1 MKATGMERAA
11 QRERNAGSLSEQPEG
26 TGAKRRLRAPLKK
39 RLIWI
44 GGLVAAVAVAATFTM
59 AGPVLP
65 ERRSTVPTA
74 KVVKG
79 PLKLTVFATGELRAG
94 RTMSLMAP
102 PAGGSLRI
110 VKLLQTGT
118 SVKKDDLV
126 IEFDP
131 ADQQFA
137 VEQAR
142 TDLAEAE
149 QQIVKMKADNAV
161 QASQDKLDILSARY
175 NVRRGELD
183 AAGNEF
189 IGAIE
194 AQKNTLTLE
203 ENRRRLEQLERDS
216 QQRTITSAA
225 ALAVLEERRT
235 KARLAMERARGII
248 DNLVVKSPIDGI
260 ISVKE
265 NRDGQFFFFSGMVLP
280 QYREGDTTFSG
291 RNIADVVENGKM
303 EVRAK
308 VTEIDRD
315 NLKSGQPATVQVDAL
330 PGRTFNAKVGAL
342 SGGASRGNFFE
353 TSAVRQFDI
362 GLNLEKPD
370 PMMRAG
376 SSLRVVIDGDE
387 IPNALHVPRQGVFE
401 KNGKNFVY
409 LQIGDRFDRR
419 DVKVVNRTE
428 SRAAIT
434 GLNEGDAIA
443 LVDPDLAAQRS
454 KSASGPTTGISK

>member
-1 MKATGMERAA
+1 M
-11 QRERNAGSLSEQPEG
+11 
-26 TGAKRRLRAPLKK
+26 KK

-44 GGLVAAVAVAATFTM
+44 GALVAVVAIAATFTM
-59 AGPVLP
+59 AGTVIP
-65 ERRSTVPTA
+65 EKRSSVPTA
-74 KVVKG
+74 KVVRG

-110 VKLLQTGT
+110 VKLLQTGAPAR
-118 SVKKDDLV
+118 KDDVV

-137 VEQAR
+137 LEQAK

-161 QASQDKLDILSARY
+161 QASQDMLDILSARY

-203 ENRRRLEQLERDS
+203 ENRRRLEQLEQDAK
-216 QQRTITSAA
+216 QRAVTSAA
-225 ALAVLEERRT
+225 ALAVLDERRT
-235 KARLAMERARGII
+235 KATLAMERARGII
-248 DNLVVKSPIDGI
+248 DNLVVTSPIDGI

-291 RNIADVVENGKM
+291 RNIADVVESGRM

-308 VTEIDRD
+308 VTEVDRD
-315 NLKSGQPATVQVDAL
+315 NLKAGQAATVQVDAL

-342 SGGASRGNFFE
+342 SGGAARGSFFE

-362 GLNLEKPD
+362 GLELEKPD
-370 PMMRAG
+370 PLMRAG

-428 SRAAIT
+428 GRAAID
-434 GLNEGDAIA
+434 GLHEGDVIA
-443 LVDPDLAAQRS
+443 LVDPDVASQRT
-454 KSASGPTTGISK
+454 KTASGPATGISK

>member
-1 MKATGMERAA
+1 MRKRVIW
-11 QRERNAGSLSEQPEG
+11 AGVF
-26 TGAKRRLRAPLKK
+26 
-39 RLIWI
+39 
-44 GGLVAAVAVAATFTM
+44 VAVVAVAATFAM
-59 AGPVLP
+59 AGGTVLP
-65 ERRSTVPTA
+65 ERRSSVPTA
-74 KVVKG
+74 KVVRG
-79 PLKLTVFATGELRAG
+79 PLKLTVYATGELRAG

-110 VKLLQTGT
+110 VKLQQTGS
-118 SVKKDDLV
+118 SVKKDDVV

-137 VEQAR
+137 LEQAK

-149 QQIVKMKADNAV
+149 QQIVKMKADSAV
-161 QASQDKLDILSARY
+161 QASQDTLDILTARY

-203 ENRRRLEQLERDS
+203 ENRRRLEQLQRDAA
-216 QQRTITSAA
+216 QRGITSAA

-235 KARLAMERARGII
+235 KATLAMDRAKGII
-248 DNLVVKSPIDGI
+248 DNLVVKSPLDGI

-291 RNIADVVENGKM
+291 RNIADVVENGRM

-315 NLKSGQPATVQVDAL
+315 NLKAGQPATVQVDAL
-330 PGRTFNAKVGAL
+330 PGRTFTAKVGAL

-362 GLNLEKPD
+362 GLELEKPD
-370 PMMRAG
+370 PAMRAG

-387 IPNALHVPRQGVFE
+387 LKHVLHVPRQGVFE

-409 LQIGDRFDRR
+409 LQTADRFDRR

-428 SRAAIT
+428 SRAVIS
-434 GLNEGDAIA
+434 GLNEGDVIA
-443 LVDPDLAAQRS
+443 LIDPDVAAQRS
-454 KSASGPTTGISK
+454 KSSSSGPMPGGSAPAK

>member
-1 MKATGMERAA
+1 M
-11 QRERNAGSLSEQPEG
+11 
-26 TGAKRRLRAPLKK
+26 KK
-39 RLIWI
+39 RLIWA
-44 GGLVAAVAVAATFTM
+44 GVFVAVVAAAATFAM
-59 AGPVLP
+59 AGGTVLP
-65 ERRSTVPTA
+65 ERRSSVPTS
-74 KVVKG
+74 KVVRG
-79 PLKLTVFATGELRAG
+79 PLKLTVYATGELRAG

-118 SVKKDDLV
+118 PVKKDDVV

-137 VEQAR
+137 LEQAKV
-142 TDLAEAE
+142 DLDEAE

-161 QASQDKLDILSARY
+161 QKSQAALDILTAKY

-203 ENRRRLEQLERDS
+203 ENRRRLEQLEQDAK
-216 QQRTITSAA
+216 QRAVTSAA

-235 KARLAMERARGII
+235 KATLAMERARGII
-248 DNLVVKSPIDGI
+248 DNLVVKSPLDGI

-280 QYREGDTTFSG
+280 QYREGDSTFSG
-291 RNIADVVENGKM
+291 RNIADVVENGRM

-308 VTEIDRD
+308 VTEVDRD
-315 NLKSGQPATVQVDAL
+315 NLKAGQPAAVQVDAL

-362 GLNLEKPD
+362 GLELEKPD
-370 PMMRAG
+370 PSMRAG
-376 SSLRVVIDGDE
+376 SSLRVVIDGE
-387 IPNALHVPRQGVFE
+387 ELKSVLHVPRQGVFE

-409 LQIGDRFDRR
+409 LQIRDRFDRR

-428 SRAAIT
+428 SRAAID
-434 GLNEGDAIA
+434 GLNEGDVIA
-443 LVDPDLAAQRS
+443 LIDPDVAAQRS
-454 KSASGPTTGISK
+454 KSSSSGPMPGGSAPAK

>member
-1 MKATGMERAA
+1 M
-11 QRERNAGSLSEQPEG
+11 
-26 TGAKRRLRAPLKK
+26 KK

-44 GGLVAAVAVAATFTM
+44 AAFAVVVAIAASFSM
-59 AGPVLP
+59 AGSVMP
-65 ERRSTVPTA
+65 EARSTVPVA
-74 KVVKG
+74 KVLRG

-118 SVKKDDLV
+118 AVKKDEVV

-137 VEQAR
+137 LEQAK
-142 TDLAEAE
+142 TDLDEAD

-161 QASQDKLDILSARY
+161 QASQDKLDILTARY

-183 AAGNEF
+183 TAGNEF

-203 ENRRRLEQLERDS
+203 ENRRRLEQLQRDAA
-216 QQRTITSAA
+216 QRTVTSAA
-225 ALAVLEERRT
+225 ALAVLQERRT
-235 KARLAMERARGII
+235 KAELAMERARSII

-260 ISVKE
+260 VSVKE

-280 QYREGDTTFSG
+280 QYREGDTTSSG
-291 RNIADVVENGKM
+291 RNIADVVENGRM

-308 VTEIDRD
+308 VTEVDRD
-315 NLKSGQPATVQVDAL
+315 NIKAGQPATVQIDAL
-330 PGRTFNAKVGAL
+330 PGRTFTAKVGAL
-342 SGGASRGNFFE
+342 SGGASRGNAFE

-362 GLNLEKPD
+362 GLELATPD
-370 PMMRAG
+370 PAMRAG

-387 IPNALHVPRQGVFE
+387 IKDATHVPRQAVFE

-409 LQIGDRFDRR
+409 LRIGDRFDRR

-428 SRAAIT
+428 SRAVVS
-434 GLNEGDAIA
+434 GLNEGDVIA
-443 LVDPDLAAQRS
+443 LVDPDLAASRS
-454 KSASGPTTGISK
+454 KSSGGPMAGAGATK

>member
-1 MKATGMERAA
+1 MERAA
-11 QRERNAGSLSEQPEG
+11 PRERNEGRVSEQPEG
-26 TGAKRRLRAPLKK
+26 TGAKRRLRAPMKK
-39 RLIWI
+39 RLIWA
-44 GGLVAAVAVAATFTM
+44 GVFVAVIAIAATFAR
-59 AGPVLP
+59 AGGTVLP
-65 ERRSTVPTA
+65 ERRSSVPTS
-74 KVVKG
+74 KVVRG
-79 PLKLTVFATGELRAG
+79 PLKLTVYATGELRAG

-110 VKLLQTGT
+110 VKLQQTG
-118 SVKKDDLV
+118 SDVKKDDVV

-137 VEQAR
+137 LEQAK
-142 TDLAEAE
+142 TDLEEAD

-161 QASQDKLDILSARY
+161 QASQDTLDILTARY

-189 IGAIE
+189 IGTIE

-203 ENRRRLEQLERDS
+203 ENRRRLEQLQQDA
-216 QQRTITSAA
+216 QQRAVTSAA
-225 ALAVLEERRT
+225 ALAVLQERRT
-235 KARLAMERARGII
+235 KATLAMERAKGII
-248 DNLVVKSPIDGI
+248 DNLVVKAPLDGI

-291 RNIADVVENGKM
+291 RNIADVVENGRM

-315 NLKSGQPATVQVDAL
+315 NLKAGQPATVQVDAL

-362 GLNLEKPD
+362 GLELEKPD
-370 PMMRAG
+370 PAMRAG

-387 IPNALHVPRQGVFE
+387 LKNVLHVPRQGVFE

-428 SRAAIT
+428 SRAAID
-434 GLNEGDAIA
+434 GLKEGDVIA
-443 LVDPDLAAQRS
+443 LIDPDVAAQRS
-454 KSASGPTTGISK
+454 KSSSRPMPGGSAPAK

>member
-1 MKATGMERAA
+1 MKKT
-11 QRERNAGSLSEQPEG
+11 
-26 TGAKRRLRAPLKK
+26 
-39 RLIWI
+39 LIWI
-44 GGLVAAVAVAATFTM
+44 GALVVLVAVAASFTR
-59 AGPVLP
+59 AGTVLP
-65 ERRSTVPTA
+65 ERRSSVPTA

-94 RTMSLMAP
+94 RTTSLMAP

-110 VKLLQTGT
+110 VKLSQTGT
-118 SVKKDDLV
+118 AVKKDDVV

-137 VEQAR
+137 LEQAKS
-142 TDLAEAE
+142 DLDEAE

-161 QASQDKLDILSARY
+161 QASQDALDTLTARY

-183 AAGNEF
+183 TAGNEF

-203 ENRRRLEQLERDS
+203 ENRRRLEQLQQDS
-216 QQRTITSAA
+216 TQRAVTSAA

-235 KARLAMERARGII
+235 KARLAMERAKGII

-260 ISVKE
+260 VSVKE

-291 RNIADVVENGKM
+291 RNIADVVENGRM

-308 VTEIDRD
+308 VTEVDRD
-315 NLKSGQPATVQVDAL
+315 NMKAGQPATVQVDAL

-342 SGGASRGNFFE
+342 SGGASRGSFFE

-362 GLNLEKPD
+362 GLELEKPD
-370 PMMRAG
+370 ADMRAG
-376 SSLRVVIDGDE
+376 SSLRVVIDGGE
-387 IPNALHVPRQGVFE
+387 IPDALHVPRQGVFE

-428 SRAAIT
+428 SRAVVSGI
-434 GLNEGDAIA
+434 NEGDVIA
-443 LVDPDLAAQRS
+443 LIDPDIAAQRS
-454 KSASGPTTGISK
+454 KGPSGPLPAASAPAK

>member
-1 MKATGMERAA
+1 M
-11 QRERNAGSLSEQPEG
+11 
-26 TGAKRRLRAPLKK
+26 KK

-44 GGLVAAVAVAATFTM
+44 GGLIAIVAIAATFAM
-59 AGPVLP
+59 AGGTVLP
-65 ERRSTVPTA
+65 ERRSAVPTA
-74 KVVKG
+74 KVVHG
-79 PLKLTVFATGELRAG
+79 PLKLTVFASGELRAG

-102 PAGGSLRI
+102 PAGGGLRI
-110 VKLLQTGT
+110 LKLLQTGT
-118 SVKKDDLV
+118 PVKKDDVV

-137 VEQAR
+137 LEQAK
-142 TDLAEAE
+142 TDLDEAE

-161 QASQDKLDILSARY
+161 QASQDALDVLTAKY

-183 AAGNEF
+183 TAGNEF

-203 ENRRRLEQLERDS
+203 ENRRRLEQLQQDA
-216 QQRTITSAA
+216 QQRAVTSAA

-235 KARLAMERARGII
+235 KARLAMERAKGII

-265 NRDGQFFFFSGMVLP
+265 NRDGQFFFFTGMVLP

-291 RNIADVVENGKM
+291 RNIADVVENGRM

-315 NLKSGQPATVQVDAL
+315 NLKAGQPATVQVDAL
-330 PGRTFNAKVGAL
+330 PGRTFAAKVGAL
-342 SGGASRGNFFE
+342 SGGASRGSFFE

-362 GLNLEKPD
+362 GLELEKPD
-370 PMMRAG
+370 PGMRAG
-376 SSLRVVIDGDE
+376 SSLRVVIEGDE
-387 IPNALHVPRQGVFE
+387 LKDALHVPRQGVFD

-409 LQIGDRFDRR
+409 LQVGDRFDRR

-428 SRAAIT
+428 SRAVIS
-434 GLNEGDAIA
+434 GINEGDAIA
-443 LVDPDLAAQRS
+443 LIDPDIANQRS
-454 KSASGPTTGISK
+454 KSASGPMPSGSAPAK